1 MTKINK
7 VVRCCCDPPPP
18 AVCVELGATDWART
32 ASARLVEM
40 DYLLLKLTH
49 VTCVV
54 LSYAGFVLR
63 GVWMIRDSRMLER
76 RWVRVLPHVVDTV
89 LLASAIALAVMVRQ
103 YPLAEPWLTAKV
115 AGLALYIVVGMI
127 ALRYGTTRRIRIGAW
142 IAAQAVFLYIVAV
155 ALTRNVLI
163 VS

>member
-1 MTKINK
+1 M
-7 VVRCCCDPPPP
+7 
-18 AVCVELGATDWART
+18 GATERART
-32 ASARLVEM
+32 ASLRLLEM

-63 GVWMIRDSRMLER
+63 GVWMIRDSRMIER
-76 RWVRVLPHVVDTV
+76 RWMRVLPHVVDTV
-89 LLASAIALAVMVRQ
+89 LLASAIALAVMLKQ

-115 AGLALYIVVGMI
+115 AGLVLYIVLGMV
-127 ALRYGTTRRIRIGAW
+127 ALKYGSTRRVRMGAW
-142 IAAQAVFLYIVAV
+142 IVAQAVFLYIVAV
-155 ALTRNVLI
+155 ALTRSVLI

>member
-1 MTKINK
+1 MTNIKK
-7 VVRCCCDPPPP
+7 DVRCGCDLPPA
-18 AVCVELGATDWART
+18 AVCVELGATARVRT
-32 ASARLVEM
+32 ASARLLEM

-63 GVWMIRDSRMLER
+63 GIWMIQDSRMLER
-76 RWVRVLPHVVDTV
+76 RWVRVLPHAVDTL
-89 LLASAIALAVMVRQ
+89 LLASAIALAVVLKQ
-103 YPLAEPWLTAKV
+103 FPFVEPWLTAKV
-115 AGLALYIVVGMI
+115 AGLALYIVLGMI
-127 ALRYGTTRRIRIGAW
+127 ALRYGTTRRVRMGAW
-142 IAAQAVFLYIVAV
+142 IMAQAVFLYIVAV

>member
-1 MTKINK
+1 MNIKK
-7 VVRCCCDPPPP
+7 VVRCGCDLPPL
-18 AVCVELGATDWART
+18 AVCVELGATDRART
-32 ASARLVEM
+32 APARRVEM

-49 VTCVV
+49 VTCVA

-63 GVWMIRDSRMLER
+63 GIWMIRDSRMLER

-89 LLASAIALAVMVRQ
+89 LLASAIALAVMLKQ

-115 AGLALYIVVGMI
+115 AGLALYIVLGMV
-127 ALRYGTTRRIRIGAW
+127 ALRYGATRRIRTLAW
-142 IAAQAVFLYIVAV
+142 IVAQAVFIYILAV

-163 VS
+163 LS

>member
-1 MTKINK
+1 M
-7 VVRCCCDPPPP
+7 
-18 AVCVELGATDWART
+18 EATERART
-32 ASARLVEM
+32 ASARLLEM

-54 LSYAGFVLR
+54 LSYGGFLLR

-89 LLASAIALAVMVRQ
+89 LLASAIALSVMLKQ

-115 AGLALYIVVGMI
+115 AGLVLYIGLGMV
-127 ALRYGTTRRIRIGAW
+127 ALRFGTTRSIRTGAW

-155 ALTRNVLI
+155 ALTRSVLI

>member
-1 MTKINK
+1 MTNIKK
-7 VVRCCCDPPPP
+7 DVRYGCDLPPV
-18 AVCVELGATDWART
+18 ASCVEWGATQRVRT
-32 ASARLVEM
+32 ASARLLEM

-63 GVWMIRDSRMLER
+63 GIWMIRDSRMRER

-89 LLASAIALAVMVRQ
+89 LLASAIALAVVLKQ
-103 YPLAEPWLTAKV
+103 YPLVEPWLTAKV
-115 AGLALYIVVGMI
+115 AGLALYIALGMI
-127 ALRYGTTRRIRIGAW
+127 ALRYGTTRRIRMGAW
-142 IAAQAVFLYIVAV
+142 ITAQAVFLYIMAV